1 MEVNKVVEESA
12 QLTGDLAMEEN
23 KVVKECA

>member
-23 KVVKECA
+23 NVVEESA